1 MMRVNCFVQVQQ
13 RLGHWHVWSTL
24 GRPNGL
30 HMYLDIK
37 EPEQVCV
44 SVSVGGWVRV
54 CMCMCGAPS
63 VGQTACTCT

>member
-37 EPEQVCV
+37 EPEQV
-44 SVSVGGWVRV
+44 
-54 CMCMCGAPS
+54 
-63 VGQTACTCT
+63 